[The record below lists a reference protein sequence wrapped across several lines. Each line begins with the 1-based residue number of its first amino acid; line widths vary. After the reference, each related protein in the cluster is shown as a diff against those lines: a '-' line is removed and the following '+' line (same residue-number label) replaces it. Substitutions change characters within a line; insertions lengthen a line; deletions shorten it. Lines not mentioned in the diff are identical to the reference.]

1 MMTNRRR
8 RLMFTKSWWCFL
20 ILGWVIM
27 IILACGGSLRYVER
41 DPDLPDFHPRSI
53 GVLPVDAGGYD
64 EARGIV
70 EELVSAALTNKDW
83 FAAVLPAATLKAR
96 LQGDQVLQ
104 QAVNDYLA
112 KLKTVNYSDPALS
125 MKIGVA
131 LNMDAFLVVT
141 VDSWSYAVEN
151 KEKVARAGLSMRL
164 IDAQTGKTAWRAGH
178 DVVKEYTFL
187 KPELKDL
194 ARNVV
199 ETMIGA
205 MPH

>member
-1 MMTNRRR
+1 MTNRRR

-70 EELVSAALTNKDW
+70 EELVSATLTNKDW

-125 MKIGVA
+125 MKIGAA

-178 DVVKEYTFL
+178 DVVKEYSFL

>member
-1 MMTNRRR
+1 
-8 RLMFTKSWWCFL
+8 MFTKSWWCFL

-83 FAAVLPAATLKAR
+83 FAAVLPAATLKVR

-125 MKIGVA
+125 MKIGAA

-151 KEKVARAGLSMRL
+151 KEKMARAGLSMRL

-194 ARNVV
+194 AKNVV

>member
-1 MMTNRRR
+1 
-8 RLMFTKSWWCFL
+8 MFTKSWWCFL

-83 FAAVLPAATLKAR
+83 FAAVLPAATLKVR

>member
-1 MMTNRRR
+1 M
-8 RLMFTKSWWCFL
+8 KSWWRFL
-20 ILGWVIM
+20 TLGGVIL

-41 DPDLPDFHPRSI
+41 DPDLRDFHPRTI
-53 GVLPVDAGGYD
+53 GVLTVDAGSYE

-70 EELVSAALTNKDW
+70 EELVSAALTNKGW
-83 FAAVLPAATLKAR
+83 FTAVLPAATLKAR
-96 LQGDQVLQ
+96 LQGDQGLQ
-104 QAVNDYLA
+104 QSVNDYLA

-164 IDAQTGKTAWRAGH
+164 IDAQTGRTAWRAGH

-187 KPELKDL
+187 KPALKDL
-194 ARNVV
+194 ARGVV
-199 ETMIGA
+199 ETMISA

>member
-1 MMTNRRR
+1 
-8 RLMFTKSWWCFL
+8 MFTKSWWCFL

-125 MKIGVA
+125 MKIGAA

>member
-1 MMTNRRR
+1 
-8 RLMFTKSWWCFL
+8 MFTKSWWCFL

-125 MKIGVA
+125 MKIGAA

-151 KEKVARAGLSMRL
+151 KEKMARAGLSMRL

-194 ARNVV
+194 AKNVV

>member
-70 EELVSAALTNKDW
+70 EELVSATLTNKDW

-125 MKIGVA
+125 MKIGAA

-178 DVVKEYTFL
+178 DVVKEYSFL

>member
-1 MMTNRRR
+1 
-8 RLMFTKSWWCFL
+8 
-20 ILGWVIM
+20 M

-125 MKIGVA
+125 
-131 LNMDAFLVVT
+131 
-141 VDSWSYAVEN
+141 
-151 KEKVARAGLSMRL
+151 
-164 IDAQTGKTAWRAGH
+164 
-178 DVVKEYTFL
+178 
-187 KPELKDL
+187 
-194 ARNVV
+194 
-199 ETMIGA
+199 
-205 MPH
+205 

>member
-1 MMTNRRR
+1 
-8 RLMFTKSWWCFL
+8 MFTKSWWCFL

-125 MKIGVA
+125 MKIGAA

-194 ARNVV
+194 AKNVV

>member
-1 MMTNRRR
+1 M
-8 RLMFTKSWWCFL
+8 

-125 MKIGVA
+125 MKIGAA

-178 DVVKEYTFL
+178 DVVKEYSFL

>member
-1 MMTNRRR
+1 
-8 RLMFTKSWWCFL
+8 MFTKSWWCFL